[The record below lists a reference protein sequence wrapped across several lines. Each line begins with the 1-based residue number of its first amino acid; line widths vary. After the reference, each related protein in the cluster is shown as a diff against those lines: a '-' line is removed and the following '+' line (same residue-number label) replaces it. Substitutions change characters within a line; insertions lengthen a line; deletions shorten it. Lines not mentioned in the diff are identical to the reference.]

1 MKMVRVGFHLH
12 NDGQE
17 TVDCSRIIYG
27 NPGIGGAEYAIIAIA
42 YMLSVDKNDI
52 EVRLYAHKQGIFPSG
67 LEYNVCNNVENA
79 VTIASQDNL
88 DYFVIDYKRLPHEL
102 VCKYKALNFVVWA
115 HNFIVAKD
123 FDFYYKHPNIAR
135 IINVGCEQRDL
146 YCDHPMADR
155 LDYIYNGVLMQSIDK
170 YDVINH
176 PFEKRN
182 LNVAYVGSLVPA
194 KGFDLLA
201 SAWPAVLAKVPD
213 AQIFVVGSG
222 KLYNRNSVLGKW
234 NIADEKFENKFM
246 KHITNDNQ
254 VLPSV
259 HFLGVL
265 GEEKND
271 LLLKCRVGV
280 PNPSGNT
287 ETFGFTAI
295 EMQSMGCNITTMKC
309 SGYLDT
315 VFTKRYLYYNSNNL
329 AKNIIKLLLQKE
341 HDYNEVYSFIK
352 QNFSFDKIV
361 LEWEQLFKEALPG
374 HKLLHPYSIKKN
386 PFYRLKFIKLGLRG
400 MKFRF
405 NFLNQL
411 PTIEYFLQHSWDKV
425 LWHINNK

>member
-1 MKMVRVGFHLH
+1 M
-12 NDGQE
+12 
-17 TVDCSRIIYG
+17 
-27 NPGIGGAEYAIIAIA
+27 
-42 YMLSVDKNDI
+42 
-52 EVRLYAHKQGIFPSG
+52 
-67 LEYNVCNNVENA
+67 
-79 VTIASQDNL
+79 
-88 DYFVIDYKRLPHEL
+88 
-102 VCKYKALNFVVWA
+102 
-115 HNFIVAKD
+115 
-123 FDFYYKHPNIAR
+123 
-135 IINVGCEQRDL
+135 
-146 YCDHPMADR
+146 
-155 LDYIYNGVLMQSIDK
+155 
-170 YDVINH
+170 
-176 PFEKRN
+176 
-182 LNVAYVGSLVPA
+182 
-194 KGFDLLA
+194 
-201 SAWPAVLAKVPD
+201 
-213 AQIFVVGSG
+213 
-222 KLYNRNSVLGKW
+222 GKW

>member
-1 MKMVRVGFHLH
+1 MK
-12 NDGQE
+12 E
-17 TVDCSRIIYG
+17 PC
-27 NPGIGGAEYAIIAIA
+27 
-42 YMLSVDKNDI
+42 I

-213 AQIFVVGSG
+213 AQLFVVGSG

-386 PFYRLKFIKLGLRG
+386 PFYRLKFIKLGLQG